1 MIPVTPAAA
10 LRATALGALV
20 AAAALGPAKAEE
32 ERHFLLDTAGD
43 LSRLCGT
50 PTDSPLYGAAIHM
63 CHGYL
68 LGVHHFHEALSAG
81 IEESVYCIAEVD
93 PAPTRDEVTAAFVA
107 WIDANPAAAETEAL
121 DGLLQWA
128 SQAYPC
134 Q

>member
-1 MIPVTPAAA
+1 MTVIAT

-20 AAAALGPAKAEE
+20 AAAALGAARAEE

-43 LSRLCGT
+43 LARLCGT
-50 PTDSPLYGAAIHM
+50 STDSPLFGAAIHM

-68 LGVHHFHEALSAG
+68 LGVHHFHEALSAEV
-81 IEESVYCIAEVD
+81 EESVYCVD
-93 PAPTRDEVTAAFVA
+93 DVEPTPTRDEVTADFVT
-107 WIDANPAAAETEAL
+107 WMDANPAAAEAEAL